1 VGAAG
6 IDGDEG
12 SESFAAFEARS
23 LAAGFDAAVE
33 RRWDPGQEVEPHS
46 HPFAA
51 SARVVQG
58 EMWLTVDG
66 RTRHLCPGDR
76 FELDADVS
84 HSERYG
90 SQGAVYWVARRHRSG
105 G

>member
-1 VGAAG
+1 MA
-6 IDGDEG
+6 I
-12 SESFAAFEARS
+12 ESFSEFEARS

-33 RRWDPGQEVEPHS
+33 RRWSPGQVVEQHS

-51 SARVVQG
+51 SARVMEG

-66 RTRHLCPGDR
+66 QTRHLRTGDR
-76 FELDADVS
+76 FELDADVP

-90 SQGAVYWVARRHRSG
+90 PEGAVYWVARRNRTG
-105 G
+105 V